1 MEKTK
6 PTFTPTW
13 KWLME
18 NKIAFVGFGFGSGL
32 PAKAPGTW
40 GSLMGMLL
48 AGLLLGIG
56 VGKLWLFLLAVVA
69 FVVGIGICHETE
81 LALGRVH
88 DYSGIV
94 WDEIV
99 AMLFVFS
106 LIPQGFF
113 WWIIGFAAFR
123 FFDIVKPQPIS
134 WADSKVNGG
143 LGVMLDDVSAAVYA
157 VLVVGILALIF

>member
-1 MEKTK
+1 M
-6 PTFTPTW
+6 
-13 KWLME
+13 
-18 NKIAFVGFGFGSGL
+18 
-32 PAKAPGTW
+32 
-40 GSLMGMLL
+40 
-48 AGLLLGIG
+48 
-56 VGKLWLFLLAVVA
+56 
-69 FVVGIGICHETE
+69 VGIGICHETE

-143 LGVMLDDVSAAVYA
+143 LGVMLDDVIAAVYA